1 MPYTMNK
8 AGSEQCALL
17 QNSMQ
22 PIVKILN
29 TNPRIPYSKVLTAGS
44 VGLFVIGLVKKLVPW
59 GLALLVPY
67 KQNKKERNYFE
78 DHLGFQ
84 LSRVGKGVPDVDVA
98 FRFGAKLKESVQN
111 GFIDGCVN
119 DSSCRP

>member
-1 MPYTMNK
+1 M
-8 AGSEQCALL
+8 
-17 QNSMQ
+17 
-22 PIVKILN
+22 N

-67 KQNKKERNYFE
+67 KQNKKERNYFK
-78 DHLGFQ
+78 DHFGFQ

-98 FRFGAKLKESVQN
+98 FRFGAKLKESVEN
-111 GFIDGCVN
+111 GFIDGYVS

>member
-1 MPYTMNK
+1 M
-8 AGSEQCALL
+8 
-17 QNSMQ
+17 
-22 PIVKILN
+22 VKILN
-29 TNPRIPYSKVLTAGS
+29 NPRIPYSKVLTAGS

-78 DHLGFQ
+78 AHFGFQ

-98 FRFGAKLKESVQN
+98 FRFGAKLTILGATN
-111 GFIDGCVN
+111 GIARVKI
-119 DSSCRP
+119 